1 MLLVFFLFTRKRL
14 IYKNLVN
21 SGLHKIQSISNLVNE
36 KNLYPSVNLE
46 LKKNKNY
53 KNFDL
58 LREKYKKFILVA
70 PCANWIGKTW
80 PIDNFIE
87 LLKKFRKNKKFSK
100 SIFIII
106 GAIDE
111 KKMKKLINNKNINLL
126 DLVGK
131 IDLIEMYYL
140 MQKAT
145 YL

>member
-1 MLLVFFLFTRKRL
+1 MR
-14 IYKNLVN
+14 
-21 SGLHKIQSISNLVNE
+21 G
-36 KNLYPSVNLE
+36 
-46 LKKNKNY
+46 
-53 KNFDL
+53 
-58 LREKYKKFILVA
+58 KYKKFILVA
-70 PCANWIGKTW
+70 PCANWIEKTW

-87 LLKKFRKNKKFSK
+87 LLKSLERIKNFQNQYS
-100 SIFIII
+100 III